1 MTAES
6 NMASAQPA
14 KPVVEP
20 KSAAWVEVSRAALS
34 RNFRAIQSQVGS
46 DVTVCPVIKSDAYGH
61 GAAECATVLCE
72 AGAKWLAVGTVDEGI
87 ALRRLGV
94 EARVL
99 ILSGFWRGEE
109 EDIVRHRLS
118 PAVWDPGHVALLEK
132 AAAKTKF
139 APPIAVHLKVN
150 TGMNRLGADLEE
162 MPAIYDALRAAP
174 HVLLEGI
181 FSHFASSELVDQ
193 PQSNDQL
200 RQFNNVVSQARRLG
214 FTPAICHMANSAA
227 IVSRPAS
234 WFNLVR
240 PGLAIYG
247 YCLPVKSSTQQSA
260 LSSQPKLRGVLPL
273 QPALAWKTRVL
284 QVREVAAGQQ
294 VGYSGGYVAR
304 STTKVAVLA
313 AGYGDG
319 LSRKLSS
326 RGRVIV
332 RDAYAPIIGN
342 VSMNLT
348 AADVTLIPGVAVG
361 DLVTLIGSTSSCSI
375 SAWEHAGLASTI
387 PYEILCNISGRL
399 PRKYVE

>member
-14 KPVVEP
+14 KPEVEP
-20 KSAAWVEVSRAALS
+20 RSATWVEVSRAALS

-61 GAAECATVLCE
+61 GAAACALALGE
-72 AGAKWLAVGTVDEGI
+72 AGAKWLAVGSVDEGI
-87 ALRRLGV
+87 ALRQLGV

-109 EDIVRHRLS
+109 EEIVQHRLS
-118 PAVWDPGHVALLEK
+118 PAVWDPAHVASLEH

-139 APPIAVHLKVN
+139 ARPVAVHLKVN

-162 MPAIYDALRAAP
+162 MAAIYEALRAAP
-174 HVLLEGI
+174 RVHLEGI
-181 FSHFASSELVDQ
+181 FSHFASSEVVDQ
-193 PQSNDQL
+193 PHGNDQL

-247 YCLPVKSSTQQSA
+247 YCLQLTRSTQQSA
-260 LSSQPKLRGVLPL
+260 FSSQQTVLDILRL

-294 VGYSGGYVAR
+294 VGYSGGYIAR
-304 STTKVAVLA
+304 STTKVAILA

-361 DLVTLIGSTSSCSI
+361 DVVTLIGSTPSCGI
-375 SAWEHAGLASTI
+375 SAWEHANLASTI

-399 PRKYVE
+399 MRKYVE

>member
-14 KPVVEP
+14 KPAVEP
-20 KSAAWVEVSRAALS
+20 RSATWVEVSRAALS

-61 GAAECATVLCE
+61 GAAGCALALCE
-72 AGAKWLAVGTVDEGI
+72 AGAKWLAVGSVDEGI
-87 ALRRLGV
+87 GLRQLGV

-109 EDIVRHRLS
+109 EEIVRHRLS
-118 PAVWDPGHVALLEK
+118 PAVWDPAHVALLEN

-139 APPIAVHLKVN
+139 ARPVAVHLKVN

-162 MPAIYDALRAAP
+162 MAAIYDALRAAP
-174 HVLLEGI
+174 RVLLEGI
-181 FSHFASSELVDQ
+181 FSHFASSEVVDQ
-193 PQSNDQL
+193 PHGNDQL

-247 YCLPVKSSTQQSA
+247 YCLPLARSTQQSA
-260 LSSQPKLRGVLPL
+260 FSSQQTVLDILRL

-284 QVREVAAGQQ
+284 QVREVAAGEQ
-294 VGYSGGYVAR
+294 VGYSGGYIAR
-304 STTKVAVLA
+304 STTKVAILA

-361 DLVTLIGSTSSCSI
+361 DVVTLIGSTPSCSI
-375 SAWEHAGLASTI
+375 SAWDHANLASTI
-387 PYEILCNISGRL
+387 PYEILCNVSGRL
-399 PRKYVE
+399 PRLYVE